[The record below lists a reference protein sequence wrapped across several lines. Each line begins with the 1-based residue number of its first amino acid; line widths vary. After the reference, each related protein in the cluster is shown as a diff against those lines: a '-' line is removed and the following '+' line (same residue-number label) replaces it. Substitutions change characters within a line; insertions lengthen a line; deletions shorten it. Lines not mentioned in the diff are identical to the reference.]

1 MGGYRKDRTRFFLE
15 ELGDR
20 TRDNRKFQQGMFQLD
35 IRKDLHYWG
44 GSDVGISSLKR
55 LRYLHTWRYS
65 GLN

>member
-44 GSDVGISSLKR
+44 DQMLG
-55 LRYLHTWRYS
+55 
-65 GLN
+65 